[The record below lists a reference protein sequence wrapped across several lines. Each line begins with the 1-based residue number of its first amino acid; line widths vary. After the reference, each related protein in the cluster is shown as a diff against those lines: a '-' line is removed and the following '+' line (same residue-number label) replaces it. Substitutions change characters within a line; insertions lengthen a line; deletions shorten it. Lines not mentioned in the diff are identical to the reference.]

1 MGVTWLEMTSLL
13 NMNIISI
20 LCSKSSWNIHVMVE
34 LGKQFKEARNVLF
47 LIHFFFSKV
56 LSASLVTQ
64 ITISIT
70 LGINMFYSTKI
81 NQFGSAKCLMH
92 FHAPF
97 TNLVC
102 MTFSSPTVW
111 QTPPPIIL
119 YMLLIHKK
127 AKIHFQVL
135 VAAKWTSIL
144 MHMKDIENKEQERGL
159 TLAFNNQKTGKFF
172 ILKPFSVFLKSFVT
186 LFLLSYHF

>member
-111 QTPPPIIL
+111 QTPPPPSLSICYWSTRKQKYIFKF
-119 YMLLIHKK
+119 LLLPNGLQSWCIWRTLRIRSRKE
-127 AKIHFQVL
+127 ASRLPLTTRRLGNFLSWNHFQ
-135 VAAKWTSIL
+135 
-144 MHMKDIENKEQERGL
+144 
-159 TLAFNNQKTGKFF
+159 FF
-172 ILKPFSVFLKSFVT
+172 SKAL
-186 LFLLSYHF
+186 